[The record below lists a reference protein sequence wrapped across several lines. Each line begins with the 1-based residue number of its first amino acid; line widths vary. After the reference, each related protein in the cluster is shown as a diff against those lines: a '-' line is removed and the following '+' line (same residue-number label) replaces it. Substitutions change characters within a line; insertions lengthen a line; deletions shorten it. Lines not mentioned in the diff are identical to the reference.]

1 MEIGQAVGDSH
12 GGELLD
18 ERGNEMSGKWRV
30 CGPAMALVLSVAA
43 TAGAQDTHSAAEMGD
58 SAPATR
64 GFGEASLA
72 RSARATKL
80 IGSHVYAGDSDVG
93 KITDILIDR
102 EHAAVTAAVLSV
114 GGVLG
119 VGDKL
124 VAIPIDQIKIDGEAR
139 FVITQSK
146 QDLEKAPA
154 FDVAKMR

>member
-1 MEIGQAVGDSH
+1 MT
-12 GGELLD
+12 
-18 ERGNEMSGKWRV
+18 GKWRL
-30 CGPAMALVLSVAA
+30 CGLAVALILSLGATAWAQGTQSAPGSGDGAA
-43 TAGAQDTHSAAEMGD
+43 TTGTLDEAA
-58 SAPATR
+58 
-64 GFGEASLA
+64 LA

-93 KITDILIDR
+93 KITDLLIDR

-124 VAIPIDQIKIDGEAR
+124 VAIPIGQIKIDGEAR
-139 FVITQSK
+139 FVIAQSK

-154 FDVAKMR
+154 FDVAKMK

>member
-1 MEIGQAVGDSH
+1 MT
-12 GGELLD
+12 
-18 ERGNEMSGKWRV
+18 GKWRF
-30 CGPAMALVLSVAA
+30 CGPAAALVLSLAA
-43 TAGAQDTHSAAEMGD
+43 TAWAQDTQSAAAGAGD
-58 SAPATR
+58 NAAA
-64 GFGEASLA
+64 GGGLDEASLA

-93 KITDILIDR
+93 KINDLLIDR
-102 EHAAVTAAVLSV
+102 EHGTVTAAVLSV

-124 VAIPIDQIKIDGEAR
+124 VAIPIGQIKIDGEAR

-154 FDVAKMR
+154 FDVAKMK

>member
-1 MEIGQAVGDSH
+1 MT
-12 GGELLD
+12 
-18 ERGNEMSGKWRV
+18 GKWRF
-30 CGPAMALVLSVAA
+30 CAPAMAVVLSLAAAAWAQDTQSAAVSKGDSAA
-43 TAGAQDTHSAAEMGD
+43 TAGELDEGTV
-58 SAPATR
+58 
-64 GFGEASLA
+64 A

-80 IGSHVYAGDSDVG
+80 IGSHVYAGDSEVG
-93 KITDILIDR
+93 KITDLLIDR

-154 FDVAKMR
+154 FDVAKMK